1 MWACHYEY
9 HRIYLYKLNDDITRW
24 SNLKGSSTYR
34 LKCYFVSSGCISLV
48 SSSFKS
54 VLYSPIHHTYYI
66 YFALDWVKIA
76 TCKVPWQSHT
86 YVEWLWRLGMLQME
100 SPNHLV
106 LYLVL
111 LIVIYHSPDLRS
123 FIMHQ
128 FRKLLSFTNLEA
140 KYVTREEVKPIPWAW
155 KDGSVI
161 LRMPA
166 LLVKDQTLVSSEYP
180 HRVAHMPLTAVP
192 GDPMFS
198 FDLHGWVHAH
208 AHTHTQTY
216 KVNLKPNQNQSSH
229 TFCLQIFLI
238 GYLYFRSYFFF
249 FGDKVPRQAD
259 LKLDTWIM
267 VANNMTQ
274 ELVS

>member
-1 MWACHYEY
+1 M
-9 HRIYLYKLNDDITRW
+9 YKHVPINNGMSPKKCELVIMNIIEFTYTNSMMTLPGDQILRE
-24 SNLKGSSTYR
+24 SSTYR

-66 YFALDWVKIA
+66 YFALEWVRIA

-111 LIVIYHSPDLRS
+111 LIVIYHPPDLRS

-140 KYVTREEVKPIPWAW
+140 KYVTREEVKPIPWGW

-166 LLVKDQTLVSSEYP
+166 
-180 HRVAHMPLTAVP
+180 
-192 GDPMFS
+192 
-198 FDLHGWVHAH
+198 
-208 AHTHTQTY
+208 
-216 KVNLKPNQNQSSH
+216 
-229 TFCLQIFLI
+229 CLF
-238 GYLYFRSYFFF
+238 
-249 FGDKVPRQAD
+249 
-259 LKLDTWIM
+259 
-267 VANNMTQ
+267 
-274 ELVS
+274 